1 MFTDLKLQ
9 TLMAEAKALDP
20 YLRALLNLIASEF
33 NSFEKRVKPIMGP
46 LKTRERTISKLV
58 DEKALD
64 LLEIHDLSRGTL
76 IFLNME
82 DMYSALERFREIE
95 YINITKINDKFISDN
110 FYKDINM
117 NFFFWNSTELSSDQN
132 TVFHLNLEVQFHL
145 CHLYHAKLIDDPVYH
160 VRRLTSEDNSIG
172 FPNTFQIEVDRLF
185 MDSSFQ
191 RELFGMEFQLFT
203 RKYFSLLTCENFGEV
218 YCQEYW
224 ENVMGIL
231 TAISLKLYT
240 KAWENYAQGKNCN
253 LDVFPPRGVDLLD
266 YI

>member
-1 MFTDLKLQ
+1 
-9 TLMAEAKALDP
+9 
-20 YLRALLNLIASEF
+20 LNLIASEF

-132 TVFHLNLEVQFHL
+132 TVFHLNL
-145 CHLYHAKLIDDPVYH
+145 
-160 VRRLTSEDNSIG
+160 
-172 FPNTFQIEVDRLF
+172 
-185 MDSSFQ
+185 
-191 RELFGMEFQLFT
+191 
-203 RKYFSLLTCENFGEV
+203 
-218 YCQEYW
+218 
-224 ENVMGIL
+224 
-231 TAISLKLYT
+231 
-240 KAWENYAQGKNCN
+240 
-253 LDVFPPRGVDLLD
+253 
-266 YI
+266 